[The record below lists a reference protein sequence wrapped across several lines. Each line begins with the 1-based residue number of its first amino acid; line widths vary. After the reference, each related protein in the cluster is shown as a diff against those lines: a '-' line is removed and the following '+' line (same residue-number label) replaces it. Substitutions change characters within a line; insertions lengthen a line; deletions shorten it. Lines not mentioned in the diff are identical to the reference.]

1 VIEAQWRLMMSES
14 SDIPLI
20 YIPCPDTDLLF
31 TTFFVITEL
40 YCLSTISLHRVS
52 NFLLKEVSSRLSL
65 LCRLSARN
73 TEEMVVVVGG
83 SSSRIVPGGG
93 KGHHYQNLENT
104 TTMEFS
110 HRRERELMPRDVVN
124 SHQTQTPTVNNFR
137 LQFRGHLGR
146 ARTIQK

>member
-1 VIEAQWRLMMSES
+1 MMSES

-93 KGHHYQNLENT
+93 KGHHYQNFREYNNDGVFPST
-104 TTMEFS
+104 
-110 HRRERELMPRDVVN
+110 RERIDASRCG
-124 SHQTQTPTVNNFR
+124 
-137 LQFRGHLGR
+137 QFSSD
-146 ARTIQK
+146 TDTDSQ